1 MRALQCGEARAF
13 GIPLMPAD
21 LNSDAPV
28 FRVEVRKTEIAG
40 SEIKL
45 FVIQRIIWNVHFAI
59 FAEERAIG
67 IEHGAAVV
75 INAGGAPLEKRND
88 KSDVTFLG
96 GFRERIGG
104 WTGNGFGEIEKRGV
118 FRAAEILASKKLVH
132 ADDLRAAFSRLAYF
146 FDSTRQIF
154 RSVLRAA
161 HLNQANSKFIQ
172 HEKYRNTL
180 TEEI

>member
-1 MRALQCGEARAF
+1 LRALQCGQARAF
-13 GIPLMPAD
+13 GIPLIPAN
-21 LNSDAPV
+21 LNSDASV
-28 FRVEVRKTEIAG
+28 FRVEVWKTEIAG

-45 FVIQRIIWNVHFAI
+45 FVVQRIIGNMHFAI

-75 INAGGAPLEKRND
+75 INTGGAPLEKRND
-88 KSDVTFLG
+88 QSNVTFFG
-96 GFRERIGG
+96 GFGERLGS
-104 WTGNGFGEIEKRGV
+104 WTGDGFGEIEKRGV
-118 FRAAEILASKKLVH
+118 FRAAEILTPKQFVH
-132 ADDLRAAFSRLAYF
+132 ADDLRAAFARLADF
-146 FDSTRQIF
+146 VDGAREII

-161 HLNQANSKFIQ
+161 HLNQANSKFVP